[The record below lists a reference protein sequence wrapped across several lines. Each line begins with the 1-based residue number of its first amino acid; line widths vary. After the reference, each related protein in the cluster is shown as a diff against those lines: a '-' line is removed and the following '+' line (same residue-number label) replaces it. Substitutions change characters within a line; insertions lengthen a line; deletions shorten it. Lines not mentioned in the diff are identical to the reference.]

1 MTTENP
7 ALQALP
13 RPLSEIRFAYTTRRV
28 CHADIAGLLTGPRRP
43 EAGQLVLAEIEEL
56 GQHRQIEL
64 VSGRKSKLFVGNL
77 VVLAYG
83 NRYAPD
89 QFEALVPDD
98 LGPCHMVAG
107 GGMAA
112 REVARH
118 AGMAPATRI
127 RPLGLLANAAGAPIT
142 LADYAL
148 PPAPRPSVRPQVY
161 FVCGTSMNSGKTYTA
176 HELVRG
182 FCALGIAVAAAKITG
197 TGAGNDPWRLVDC
210 GAKPVYDFTDAGHP
224 STYKLPMTAIE
235 DVMDCVLGNLCTSG
249 VDAIVVEIADGIG
262 QAETAALL
270 ESPRLRA
277 WCDGVLFAAA
287 DPLAAQAGV
296 QWLRERRLPVLAA
309 SGLMTAVPLVQIEAQ
324 GLLDVPVLSA
334 EQLAAGTPFIHA
346 LNQLKSAALS
356 EAA

>member
-1 MTTENP
+1 MNAQ
-7 ALQALP
+7 ALTLVPLP
-13 RPLSEIRFAYTTRRV
+13 RPLADIRFAYTTRRV
-28 CHADIAGLLTGPRRP
+28 QQADIAGLITAPRRP

-107 GGMAA
+107 GGMAS

-127 RPLGLLANAAGAPIT
+127 RPLGLLANQAGEPIT

-148 PPAPRPSVRPQVY
+148 PATPRPGARPQVY

-182 FCALGIAVAAAKITG
+182 FCALGKSVAAAKITG

-224 STYKLPMTAIE
+224 STYKLPMPAIE
-235 DVMDCVLGNLCTSG
+235 DAMDCVLGNLCKAP

-270 ESPRLRA
+270 ESPRLRF

-296 QWLRERRLPVLAA
+296 QWLRERQLPVLAA
-309 SGLMTAVPLVQIEAQ
+309 SGLMTAVPLVQVEAQ
-324 GLLDVPVLSA
+324 SLLDVPVLSA
-334 EQLAAGTPFIHA
+334 EELAAGTPFLNA
-346 LNQLKSAALS
+346 LQQLKSTAVPQAA
-356 EAA
+356 